1 MVVLDFGLRRNSL
14 NKTRQYRNIPNRI
27 SHMKGLRIL
36 LTIAVFCSLQ
46 GCGYHTL
53 SLTRKSFTL
62 AIWNIGN
69 FSNGAT
75 SKSTIDIIKNPDVEQ
90 KYYHLINKKL
100 SPDVFVL
107 NEYDPVF
114 YKDREGKDVFTDT
127 VLFDSYKYRFVGPNW
142 WKCNAIFSRFKIKNL
157 EENNIVCYFTAHKS
171 IKDDVKVSKRKTY
184 YLETLVDVRGSCI
197 KIVVVHI
204 DHSQTVSSVYQQAQI
219 AELIEKY
226 KDEKQLIICG
236 DFNTHNLSKFQNA
249 GYSIANDGTFKTYP
263 SKGHAIDNVV
273 YKGVKISNV
282 HMQSTTLSD
291 HNPLICKVTL

>member
-1 MVVLDFGLRRNSL
+1 MLFIGKYIKKSL
-14 NKTRQYRNIPNRI
+14 FFLWVIV
-27 SHMKGLRIL
+27 
-36 LTIAVFCSLQ
+36 VFCLLHSCVTSSPLAF
-46 GCGYHTL
+46 
-53 SLTRKSFTL
+53 RKGFTL

-90 KYYHLINKKL
+90 KYYHLINKEL

-236 DFNTHNLSKFQNA
+236 DFNTHNLSRFQNA
-249 GYSIANDGTFKTYP
+249 GYSIVNDGTFKTYP

>member
-1 MVVLDFGLRRNSL
+1 MNMF
-14 NKTRQYRNIPNRI
+14 YNRKFI
-27 SHMKGLRIL
+27 KKGLFFLWVIV
-36 LTIAVFCSLQ
+36 VFCLLQ
-46 GCGYHTL
+46 SCVTSSPL
-53 SLTRKSFTL
+53 AFRKGFTL
-62 AIWNIGN
+62 VIWNIGN

-75 SKSTIDIIKNPDVEQ
+75 SKSTIDITKDPDVKQ
-90 KYYHLINKKL
+90 KYFHLINKDL

-114 YKDREGKDVFTDT
+114 YKDKEGKEVFADS
-127 VLFDSYKYRFVGPNW
+127 VLFDSYRYRFVGPNW